1 MAAATPSKT
10 LSRINGILGL
20 FIGIFGALAILG
32 VFFKIAKYPNHEIF
46 MAIGFFGEA
55 AAFVVMGIVSL
66 VTGFTAKGEAPAS
79 PGLAPSGGTGVDFD
93 AALRETA
100 DEFRDVLQSASQSY
114 RTSMDAAAGEFRSSM
129 QAMLHEHLGGDLEA
143 VARSVQE
150 DVRHFG
156 TEMRGLGGEMARAR
170 SAVQAM
176 GAEMESVATGTLADD
191 AELLGRGM
199 RQLSEGMAEA
209 GSTVDRMRADLNE
222 MALRFHAFNEGY
234 KPTENGVGTS
244 VTSRSDKARVA

>member
-1 MAAATPSKT
+1 MAAATSSKT
-10 LSRINGILGL
+10 LSRINGVLGL

-32 VFFKIAKYPNHEIF
+32 VFFKIAKYPNYELF

-66 VTGFTAKGEAPAS
+66 VTGFATKEAPARS
-79 PGLAPSGGTGVDFD
+79 SLALSGEAGADFD

-100 DEFRDVLQSASQSY
+100 SEFREVLQSASENY

-129 QAMLHEHLGGDLEA
+129 QTMLREHLGGDLEA
-143 VARSVQE
+143 VARSVQD
-150 DVRHFG
+150 DVRRFG
-156 TEMRGLGGEMARAR
+156 TEMRGLGGEMERAR

-176 GAEMESVATGTLADD
+176 SAEMESVATGTLADD

-199 RQLSEGMAEA
+199 RQLSAGMAEA

-222 MALRFHAFNEGY
+222 MAMRFHAFNG
-234 KPTENGVGTS
+234 TSRASENGIGVP
-244 VTSRSDKARVA
+244 VTGRNEKAGVA